1 MADFLLL
8 SSINLKIAPRNNF
21 LVAQDLIRVADLLN
35 AQYIN
40 RVGFVLFM
48 KKDDGTKRYL

>member
-8 SSINLKIAPRNNF
+8 SSINSKIAPWNNF